1 MTKSSSIPK
10 PVRSP
15 KAKAAAGKK
24 TSSTGKKQA
33 EKVTQADVTQADVT
47 QADVTQADVTQADVA
62 QAQATEAVT
71 SSDETSPTETSQTDM
86 RAPNSHPAE
95 VADLLPLGTLDQ
107 LAIAADTDK
116 SSKRHDYMR
125 FYEHLLTPYKD
136 KSFSM
141 LELGVGLPSRRAPS
155 LRTWKAFFPK
165 ARIVG
170 VDIKGISK
178 TFEED
183 RIHIEIGDAAKPRF
197 LKRVFRTYQPSVILD
212 DASHFW
218 SHQIIGFQ
226 TLFPLLPPGGV
237 YIVED
242 VHTSFLAQEEG
253 AQYADHAES
262 FWSYF
267 SRLQA
272 ALVCAQ
278 RHGPQLTTQES
289 RLTAWIDSI
298 SISRRTVA
306 VVKRQKM
313 RRREVTRAES

>member
-1 MTKSSSIPK
+1 MTKSVVKSKSITK
-10 PVRSP
+10 PLRSP
-15 KAKAAAGKK
+15 KPKATSAKKPTVKTDDSDTPADAAPIAPPAEALPEAAAV
-24 TSSTGKKQA
+24 
-33 EKVTQADVTQADVT
+33 E
-47 QADVTQADVTQADVA
+47 
-62 QAQATEAVT
+62 
-71 SSDETSPTETSQTDM
+71 
-86 RAPNSHPAE
+86 SHPAE
-95 VADLLPLGTLDQ
+95 VVNLLPLGELDQ
-107 LAIAADTDK
+107 LAIEAKTDK

-183 RIHIEIGDAAKPRF
+183 RIHIEIGDASKPKF
-197 LKRVFRTYQPSVILD
+197 LKRVFRSYQPSVILD

-226 TLFPLLPPGGV
+226 TLFPMLPPGGV

-253 AQYADHAES
+253 SQYADHEES

-272 ALVCAQ
+272 ALVCSQ
-278 RHGPQLTTQES
+278 RHGPELSKQEN
-289 RLTAWIDSI
+289 RLVSWIDSI

-306 VVKRQKM
+306 VVKRQKI
-313 RRREVTRAES
+313 RRREVGRGEG